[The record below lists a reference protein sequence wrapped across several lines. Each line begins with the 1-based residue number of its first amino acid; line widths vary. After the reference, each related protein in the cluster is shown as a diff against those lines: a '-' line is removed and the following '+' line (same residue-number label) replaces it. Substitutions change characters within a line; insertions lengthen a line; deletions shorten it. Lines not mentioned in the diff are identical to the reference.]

1 LFCGTYGTTKQDAEK
16 GETLDEASERRTSGA
31 EASIDSIALFA
42 GDKSPAYR
50 TNEFFRSLLKSCPF
64 KTAT

>member
-42 GDKSPAYR
+42 YR